1 MSAEDRS
8 AMLARLQKGREAAH
22 AKRRLLESSVKL
34 EKIKKLQSEVDSAKN
49 DPIIKTNKKEYK
61 EQKEDQEVQDV
72 QVIKK
77 KKKKKKIIIEESDS
91 SSEDEEI
98 IVRRKSK
105 SRQTPLTPT
114 PPPTPPPV
122 ARRVPPTAEE
132 RKLVIERAEAARKL
146 ALQIAQQKVQQAQMM
161 QAIFG

>member
-34 EKIKKLQSEVDSAKN
+34 EKIKKLQSEVDSAQN
-49 DPIIKTNKKEYK
+49 NPIIRTNKKELK
-61 EQKEDQEVQDV
+61 ENKEEDEVQDV
-72 QVIKK
+72 RVIK

-91 SSEDEEI
+91 SSDEEI

-105 SRQTPLTPT
+105 SRSAVATPT

-122 ARRVPPTAEE
+122 ARRPPPSAEE
-132 RKLVIERAEAARKL
+132 RAAVIERAEAARKM
-146 ALQIAQQKVQQAQMM
+146 ALQVAQNKARQDQMM
-161 QAIFG
+161 KNIFG